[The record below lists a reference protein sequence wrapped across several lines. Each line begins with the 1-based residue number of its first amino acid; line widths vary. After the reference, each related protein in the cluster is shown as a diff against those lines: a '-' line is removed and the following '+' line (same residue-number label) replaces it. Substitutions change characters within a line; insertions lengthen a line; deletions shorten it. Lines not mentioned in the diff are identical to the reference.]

1 MKRYVD
7 VDHHYERED
16 DHDDIIGNA
25 ASLTIFQPYHHSAV
39 LVKTYKSHPPI
50 LELYSEL
57 YEF

>member
-1 MKRYVD
+1 MMTSRT
-7 VDHHYERED
+7 
-16 DHDDIIGNA
+16 GNE

-50 LELYSEL
+50 LALYSEL